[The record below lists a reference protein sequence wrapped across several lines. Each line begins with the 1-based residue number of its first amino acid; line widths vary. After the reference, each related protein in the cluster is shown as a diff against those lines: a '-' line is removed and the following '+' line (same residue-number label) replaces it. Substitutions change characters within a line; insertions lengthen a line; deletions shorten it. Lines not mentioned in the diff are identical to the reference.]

1 VATSAQTA
9 QQTSS
14 AEPAEIVRSFLLA
27 LQAGELDQ
35 ALALVADDIVYTNVS
50 LPTLRGRA
58 RIDRLFRPA
67 LESGRGGF
75 RVHFHTVAANGQ
87 TVLTERTDALI
98 FGPIEQR
105 IWVYGRFDVID
116 GRIVLWR
123 DSFDWL
129 DLLIGLIRG
138 VAGALVPAL
147 NRPWPGDTPPLEP

>member
-98 FGPIEQR
+98 FGPVEQR

>member
-1 VATSAQTA
+1 MATSAQTA

>member
-75 RVHFHTVAANGQ
+75 RVHFHTVAADGQ

-98 FGPIEQR
+98 FGPVEQR